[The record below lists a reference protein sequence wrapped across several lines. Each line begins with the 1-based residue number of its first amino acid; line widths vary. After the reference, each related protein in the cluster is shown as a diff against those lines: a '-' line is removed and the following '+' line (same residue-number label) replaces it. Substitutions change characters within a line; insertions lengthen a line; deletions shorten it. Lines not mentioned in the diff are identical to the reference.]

1 MSGVQHR
8 RVGTDEAEQRLDRW
22 LKRHF
27 PVLTQGAVERMCRK
41 GELRVDG
48 ARAKASTRVAP
59 GQEVRIPPLPAAP
72 AGEGTASAAARAP
85 DAGLV
90 AELRDR
96 VLYRDDALLV
106 IDKPA
111 GLSVQGG
118 TGQTRHLD
126 GALAGLRFGREDAP
140 RLVHRLDLETS
151 GVLVLGRTGA
161 AATALTRAFR
171 TRAVEKRYLAV
182 VAGQPKPLAG
192 TIRYALV
199 KAGGRGVEKMAT
211 LHPDAI
217 EATPGAQAARTDYRV
232 LETAGGRASAVLA
245 RPVTGRKHQIRAHLA
260 ALGTPVA
267 GDGRYGGRGQE
278 NAGDGWGAS
287 LGQGV
292 SRKLHLH
299 AAALALAHPATGR
312 RLVLAAPLPEHMRRT
327 WSMFGWDDP
336 DPWAAFEPEG

>member
-1 MSGVQHR
+1 
-8 RVGTDEAEQRLDRW
+8 
-22 LKRHF
+22 
-27 PVLTQGAVERMCRK
+27 
-41 GELRVDG
+41 
-48 ARAKASTRVAP
+48 
-59 GQEVRIPPLPAAP
+59 
-72 AGEGTASAAARAP
+72 
-85 DAGLV
+85 
-90 AELRDR
+90 
-96 VLYRDDALLV
+96 
-106 IDKPA
+106 
-111 GLSVQGG
+111 
-118 TGQTRHLD
+118 
-126 GALAGLRFGREDAP
+126 
-140 RLVHRLDLETS
+140 
-151 GVLVLGRTGA
+151 
-161 AATALTRAFR
+161 
-171 TRAVEKRYLAV
+171 
-182 VAGQPKPLAG
+182 
-192 TIRYALV
+192 
-199 KAGGRGVEKMAT
+199 
-211 LHPDAI
+211 I
-217 EATPGAQAARTDYRV
+217 EAPPGAQAARTDYRV